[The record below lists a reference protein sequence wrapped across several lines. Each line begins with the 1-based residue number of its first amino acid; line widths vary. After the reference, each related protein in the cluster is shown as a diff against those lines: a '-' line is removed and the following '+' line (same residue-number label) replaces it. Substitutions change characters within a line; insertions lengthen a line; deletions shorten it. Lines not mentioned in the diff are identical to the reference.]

1 MSESTLS
8 APMQLP
14 TIILCIPSLKYPNA
28 LKYLYKYVYKGQDKA
43 HINEET
49 NSDTDHEEIDLDAQY
64 YHSIQ
69 TAKSSAVSPMSDDD
83 YEYEYQTET
92 IGDWDF
98 KSDTLY
104 VGKIRFTIKKKVSI
118 IFFPVII
125 YRDQKWITREQ
136 STDKI
141 INKYFEYKYTLNTR
155 KIHIKDGSTNDKPSS
170 PEIHDKYLNNAQ
182 LELDILKIH
191 VQAMTNKMKK
201 LTLHSRFN
209 LPRD

>member
-14 TIILCIPSLKYPNA
+14 TIILRIPSLKYPNA
-28 LKYLYKYVYKGQDKA
+28 LKYLYQYIYKGRDKA

-83 YEYEYQTET
+83 YEDEYQTET

-104 VGKIRFTIKKKVSI
+104 VGKIRFT
-118 IFFPVII
+118 VII

-141 INKYFEYKYTLNTR
+141 INKYFEYKYTLNTK
-155 KIHIKDGSTNDKPSS
+155 KIHIKDRPTNDKPSS

-209 LPRD
+209 LPCD

>member
-1 MSESTLS
+1 M
-8 APMQLP
+8 
-14 TIILCIPSLKYPNA
+14 
-28 LKYLYKYVYKGQDKA
+28 
-43 HINEET
+43 
-49 NSDTDHEEIDLDAQY
+49 
-64 YHSIQ
+64 
-69 TAKSSAVSPMSDDD
+69 
-83 YEYEYQTET
+83 
-92 IGDWDF
+92 
-98 KSDTLY
+98 
-104 VGKIRFTIKKKVSI
+104 SI